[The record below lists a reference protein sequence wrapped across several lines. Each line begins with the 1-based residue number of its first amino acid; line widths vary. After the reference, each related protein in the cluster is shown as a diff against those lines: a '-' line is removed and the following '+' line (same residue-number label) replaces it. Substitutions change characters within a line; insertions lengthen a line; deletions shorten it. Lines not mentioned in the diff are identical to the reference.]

1 MDLPIAE
8 AVETSGAY
16 ASNALFIAGSVLSSP
31 VGLIGDLGSFLS
43 SFLPR
48 F

>member
-1 MDLPIAE
+1 MDLPIAD

-16 ASNALFIAGSVLSSP
+16 ASNALFIAGSMLSSP
-31 VGLIGDLGSFLS
+31 FGLIGDLGAYLT

-48 F
+48 S